1 MRKARRWELRCCEW
15 KSKLML
21 EVSREGRVLRLTLN
35 RPEKRNALN
44 GALCRELVA
53 AIEQGDSDTGVGAIL
68 ISGAGASF
76 CAGMDLSEMLT
87 PQASALADIHERL
100 FTIGR
105 RVTVPIIAAVHGAAL
120 AGGTGLAANAHI
132 VVAAEDATFGLTE
145 IRIGLW
151 PFVIYRA
158 VVDAVGE
165 RRALELGI
173 TGRIFSA
180 SEAAGMGLA
189 HYVAPTSEL
198 MGRAGEIASAAAA
211 ASPMAMRT
219 GLRFVA
225 ETRGLDSEKSG
236 QTARRFREELFQT
249 ADFAEGIRAF
259 REKRP
264 PKWS

>member
-1 MRKARRWELRCCEW
+1 
-15 KSKLML
+15 ML

-44 GALCRELVA
+44 GALCRELVS
-53 AIEQGDSDTGVGAIL
+53 AIEEGYADSGVRAIL
-68 ISGAGASF
+68 LSGAGASF

-87 PQASALADIHERL
+87 PEASALADIQERL

-105 RVTVPIIAAVHGAAL
+105 RATVPIIAAVQGAAL
-120 AGGTGLAANAHI
+120 AGGTGLVANAHI

-151 PFVIYRA
+151 PFLIYRA
-158 VVDAVGE
+158 VVDAIGD

-180 SEAAGMGLA
+180 SKAVEMGLVHFVTPAADLLERAQEIAAG
-189 HYVAPTSEL
+189 V
-198 MGRAGEIASAAAA
+198 AA
-211 ASPMAMRT
+211 ASPTAIRA
-219 GLRFVA
+219 GLRFVT
-225 ETRGLDSEKSG
+225 ETRGLDWEEGGQIARELREGLFESE
-236 QTARRFREELFQT
+236 E
-249 ADFAEGIRAF
+249 FAEGIRAF